1 MANCLFVVLSLSSAS
16 LCHGACVEV
25 DSDTDA
31 VVSEGFKL
39 GCISCKM
46 RGEVPAEATVE
57 WSFMPKGESEFTKVR
72 EVRGGGQDDIPDER
86 FYERLDWNGSKKTKD
101 LQDGSIYILNVTW
114 NDTGTYRCIFNRT
127 LTFTSYGF
135 HTDVTKIVHLN
146 VVPRRSATATPLI
159 IQQITVNDS

>member
-31 VVSEGFKL
+31 VGSEGFKL

-57 WSFMPKGESEFTKVR
+57 WSFMPKGESEFTKVSR
-72 EVRGGGQDDIPDER
+72 H
-86 FYERLDWNGSKKTKD
+86 
-101 LQDGSIYILNVTW
+101 GSIGTVVGYIPIISPL
-114 NDTGTYRCIFNRT
+114 
-127 LTFTSYGF
+127 
-135 HTDVTKIVHLN
+135 
-146 VVPRRSATATPLI
+146 RRM
-159 IQQITVNDS
+159 